1 MFMATEPMPVK
12 PSTGLHALEV
22 QLGDVVDIILQN
34 TPSSSFN
41 GDYRSSLCLLA
52 PSPWCLY
59 MPSCQTQQAARA
71 HAGASLSAA
80 SSRRDDWSDLLLRGL
95 SVCYILCLSCRL
107 QSPSPGSKSAQAAHN
122 DA

>member
-41 GDYRSSLCLLA
+41 GDYRSSLCLLPLLGA
-52 PSPWCLY
+52 FTCLPAKRSKQLQR
-59 MPSCQTQQAARA
+59 MQARA
-71 HAGASLSAA
+71 RQLRAA
-80 SSRRDDWSDLLLRGL
+80 EETTGL
-95 SVCYILCLSCRL
+95 ICC
-107 QSPSPGSKSAQAAHN
+107 
-122 DA
+122 